1 MSRILCVLFFCLQ
14 KDLMGHRIMPSMIQL
29 FLYVTL
35 AVLRNRYWSSQLS
48 NAKIPSEDLKGFYQ
62 QMNLEGSSQR

>member
-1 MSRILCVLFFCLQ
+1 
-14 KDLMGHRIMPSMIQL
+14 MGHRIMPSMIQL